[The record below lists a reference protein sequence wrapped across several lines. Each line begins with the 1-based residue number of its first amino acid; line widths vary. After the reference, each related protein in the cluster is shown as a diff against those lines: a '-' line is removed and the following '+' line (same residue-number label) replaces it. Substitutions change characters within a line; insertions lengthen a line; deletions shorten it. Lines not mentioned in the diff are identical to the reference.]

1 MKTIRTLCLA
11 LALCMTAL
19 SGTALADLCFNCGQ
33 GSPCNQ
39 CRSRSGKDTFAD
51 RKHCREMGCKITG
64 YSSCSTASNVK
75 VCLAPRHF
83 TPRANSVD
91 DALCYVR

>member
-1 MKTIRTLCLA
+1 MKQIRAMLLA
-11 LALCMTAL
+11 LALLLTAL
-19 SGTALADLCFNCGQ
+19 SGTAMASLCFNCAS

-51 RKHCREMGCKITG
+51 RKQCREMGCKITG

-75 VCLAPRHF
+75 VCRVPE
-83 TPRANSVD
+83 TPQPRASVEET
-91 DALCYVR
+91 LCRVR